1 MKYAVI
7 DIGSNSVRLLLW
19 ADGSA
24 LYKKKS
30 TTRLGEGLSLTG
42 ALSQAAMQRSAEA
55 VCRFAEEGR
64 AAGARVLA
72 FATAAVR
79 RASNGAEF
87 VARVLDT
94 CGVRVD
100 VLSGERE
107 AEAGLAGALRGED
120 GAVIDI
126 GGASTE
132 VIVQRSG
139 KAVFAVSA
147 DIGAVRLK
155 DVCGEDKA
163 KLQNYIREKLSAFD
177 GAPCASEPV
186 AIGGT
191 ATSLSAVF
199 YGVQPYDPVKIDGS
213 RLTRAEVAGLAEKL
227 LAMPQEERLALRGM
241 DAQRADI
248 LGGGAL
254 LFSMLLEKL
263 GACGARISESDNLEG
278 YLFLAQR
285 GGVEGCVF

>member
-42 ALSQAAMQRSAEA
+42 SLSQAAMQRSAEA

-87 VARVLDT
+87 VARVLDA
-94 CGVRVD
+94 CGVRID

-132 VIVQRSG
+132 VIVQR
-139 KAVFAVSA
+139 
-147 DIGAVRLK
+147 GAK
-155 DVCGEDKA
+155 
-163 KLQNYIREKLSAFD
+163 
-177 GAPCASEPV
+177 P
-186 AIGGT
+186 
-191 ATSLSAVF
+191 SLPS
-199 YGVQPYDPVKIDGS
+199 
-213 RLTRAEVAGLAEKL
+213 
-227 LAMPQEERLALRGM
+227 
-241 DAQRADI
+241 
-248 LGGGAL
+248 
-254 LFSMLLEKL
+254 
-263 GACGARISESDNLEG
+263 ARIS
-278 YLFLAQR
+278 AR
-285 GGVEGCVF
+285 CA